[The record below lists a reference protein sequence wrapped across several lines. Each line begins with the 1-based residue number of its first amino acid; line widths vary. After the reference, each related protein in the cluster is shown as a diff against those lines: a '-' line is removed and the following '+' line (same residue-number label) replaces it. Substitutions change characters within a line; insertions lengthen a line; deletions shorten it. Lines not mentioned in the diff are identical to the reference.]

1 MSYFHSS
8 YTFSIEGSTRTFHH
22 RWRMAG
28 RVYECDACGTTC
40 DVRAAYSQH
49 WSSVGRT
56 HCSAEQRTQLKT
68 IEEQRINNFILCNE
82 RNRSTNEFLL
92 DAGIQAIPQLLR
104 LLFHDAGRLHFR
116 LSFYVRALNETDF
129 LFCSS
134 ELAIEHHLDISE
146 TVDVLFL
153 MLLEKI
159 EAYMYACYPTR
170 AAEYSVKRIK
180 IYVRRELNRTES
192 VSTTKAPMKC
202 ILPLQYRVKHAT
214 AAPSAQAVSAS
225 VAADA
230 NLYCFRI
237 CARTQ
242 ELYVVPYQLGK
253 CPSNACDSEVQ
264 RAQQTWDRIG
274 CGAHYIQL
282 ESIDG
287 AQQQL
292 LEISNITRFLRTDE
306 EDHVHTC
313 VQCKANF
320 TQRTK
325 FQLHKALD
333 CGRGFEV
340 LQLDS
345 DNLEIYEHCLQMRCD
360 NYKWPLFGIIE

>member
-1 MSYFHSS
+1 MPYFRSS
-8 YTFSIEGSTRTFHH
+8 YTFSIEGSRRTFHH
-22 RWRMAG
+22 RWCMAG
-28 RVYECDACGTTC
+28 RVYECDACSTTC
-40 DVRAAYSQH
+40 DVRAAYSKH

-56 HCSAEQRTQLKT
+56 LCSVEQRALLKT
-68 IEEQRINNFILCNE
+68 IEKQRIKNFILCSE
-82 RNRSTNEFLL
+82 HNRSTNEFLL

-104 LLFHDAGRLHFR
+104 LLFHNAVCLHFR
-116 LSFYVRALNETDF
+116 LSFYMRALNETDL

-134 ELAIEHHLDISE
+134 ESALEHHLDISE

-159 EAYMYACYPTR
+159 EAYMFARYPTR

-180 IYVRRELNRTES
+180 IYVRRELRIMASASN
-192 VSTTKAPMKC
+192 APLKC

-214 AAPSAQAVSAS
+214 AAPSAQPVSAA
-225 VAADA
+225 VAADS
-230 NLYCFRI
+230 NLYCFRN

-253 CPSNACDSEVQ
+253 CPSTACDGEVQ
-264 RAQQTWDRIG
+264 SAQQAWDRIG
-274 CGAHYIQL
+274 CGAHYILLQ
-282 ESIDG
+282 SVDG
-287 AQQQL
+287 VQQQL
-292 LEISNITRFLRTDE
+292 LKISNISRFLHTDE

-333 CGRGFEV
+333 CGRGFEI
-340 LQLDS
+340 LQLDGE
-345 DNLEIYEHCLQMRCD
+345 NMEIYEHCLQMRCD
-360 NYKWPLFGIIE
+360 NYNWPLYGIIE